1 MVLAKVA
8 RRVNGEAVVLLGWGR
23 AILLQLAHPLVAA
36 GVAEHSGFGGG
47 PLNYVRRTHRT
58 VGAMLALTFGSPEEM
73 RDRANRI
80 NAIHRRVHGVLRE
93 PTRHFAVGTP
103 YSATDPELLRWVHAT
118 IVESQLRAYE
128 LFVGPLTDDER
139 DQYCAEAAE
148 VAPLLSIPRDFLP
161 TDAGAL
167 DRYLDAMYRSPAIE
181 VTASARRLGRALLF
195 PTGRQN
201 DRAGH
206 GDRPSGD
213 NRAPACRHPCRVRVL
228 VGRPSPAKISPAGDR
243 HPPSQ
248 ASAAASAPGVAGSA
262 SRPDGAS
269 GHVRDACLL
278 GPAGA
283 RLAGR
288 KWVEN
293 CLYRPIE
300 SNCRDFLSVC
310 WYNQQKF
317 TETNDSP

>member
-1 MVLAKVA
+1 MVPAKVA

-103 YSATDPELLRWVHAT
+103 YSATDPDLLRWVHAT

-139 DQYCAEAAE
+139 DQYCAKAAE

-181 VTASARRLGRALLF
+181 VTASARRLGRAL
-195 PTGRQN
+195 PISTGRQN

-213 NRAPACRHPCRVRVL
+213 NRLLPADIRAAYGFSWDDRRQRKFRRLATATRRVRRVL
-228 VGRPSPAKISPAGDR
+228 PPVLREWPAARRGPTALPA
-243 HPPSQ
+243 
-248 ASAAASAPGVAGSA
+248 
-262 SRPDGAS
+262 
-269 GHVRDACLL
+269 
-278 GPAGA
+278 
-283 RLAGR
+283 
-288 KWVEN
+288 
-293 CLYRPIE
+293 
-300 SNCRDFLSVC
+300 
-310 WYNQQKF
+310 
-317 TETNDSP
+317 T

>member
-1 MVLAKVA
+1 MVPAKVA

-47 PLNYVRRTHRT
+47 PLNYVRRTRRT
-58 VGAMLALTFGSPEEM
+58 VGAMLALTFGSPEDI

-93 PTRHFAVGTP
+93 PTHHFDVGTP

-148 VAPLLSIPRDFLP
+148 VAPLLSIPHDFLP
-161 TDAGAL
+161 TDEAAL
-167 DRYLDAMYRSPAIE
+167 DRYLDAMYRSPVIE

-195 PTGRQN
+195 PPGGRMTGPVMALGRLATVGLLPADIRAAYGFPWDDRRQ
-201 DRAGH
+201 RRFRRLATAT
-206 GDRPSGD
+206 R
-213 NRAPACRHPCRVRVL
+213 RVRRVL
-228 VGRPSPAKISPAGDR
+228 PPALREWPAAR
-243 HPPSQ
+243 
-248 ASAAASAPGVAGSA
+248 
-262 SRPDGAS
+262 R
-269 GHVRDACLL
+269 
-278 GPAGA
+278 GPTALPA
-283 RLAGR
+283 
-288 KWVEN
+288 
-293 CLYRPIE
+293 
-300 SNCRDFLSVC
+300 
-310 WYNQQKF
+310 
-317 TETNDSP
+317 T

>member
-1 MVLAKVA
+1 MVPAKVA

-103 YSATDPELLRWVHAT
+103 YSATDPDLLRWVHAT

-148 VAPLLSIPRDFLP
+148 VAPLLSIPPRLP
-161 TDAGAL
+161 S
-167 DRYLDAMYRSPAIE
+167 YRRR
-181 VTASARRLGRALLF
+181 SAR
-195 PTGRQN
+195 P
-201 DRAGH
+201 
-206 GDRPSGD
+206 
-213 NRAPACRHPCRVRVL
+213 
-228 VGRPSPAKISPAGDR
+228 IS
-243 HPPSQ
+243 
-248 ASAAASAPGVAGSA
+248 
-262 SRPDGAS
+262 
-269 GHVRDACLL
+269 
-278 GPAGA
+278 
-283 RLAGR
+283 
-288 KWVEN
+288 
-293 CLYRPIE
+293 
-300 SNCRDFLSVC
+300 
-310 WYNQQKF
+310 
-317 TETNDSP
+317 